1 MASMICTL
9 NISFD
14 PAPKSNWKAMSM
26 EYLPSRSASQIASHY
41 QKYQNRKKQRKRD
54 ECKRASI
61 HDITEPASA
70 AVVAVAGGDAAAA
83 WRKSDGDLPR
93 TEASARGR
101 EGEPREP
108 QVQSGEPTR
117 GGDGPAGTGEE
128 FPGPDDPGTLL
139 T

>member
-1 MASMICTL
+1 
-9 NISFD
+9 
-14 PAPKSNWKAMSM
+14 MSM

-83 WRKSDGDLPR
+83 WRKDDGDLPR
-93 TEASARGR
+93 ARAEPSARGQ
-101 EGEPREP
+101 ESDPREP
-108 QVQSGEPTR
+108 PVQSGEPPTR
-117 GGDGPAGTGEE
+117 GDGPAGTGEE